1 MRSFSHAD
9 FMALRRFPALDGL
22 RAVAAI
28 LVIMFHYGGRQW
40 GWISGWIGVH
50 IFFVLSGFLIT
61 TLALREEDR
70 SGRVSLRDFYLR
82 RAFRILPV
90 YFAVLGLNVAVH
102 VMRGDFRSSGLVDNL
117 AYYLTFTSEFVD
129 LPVAPFAQSWT
140 LGIEQ
145 KFYLVWPLLA
155 FVLCAR
161 VFARRLAMTLTTLAV
176 LVLTLLPATDNHDSI
191 AVHYIPLIL
200 GSLLAIVLH
209 NPKGFALLSGLT
221 RPVAVWVV
229 GIAFLAAHWSIWPV
243 FQWLSGGVVSFND
256 SYLIIIPAY
265 SVVVTLLIPTL
276 LAPGPGRRL
285 LSTGV
290 MRYIGDRSYSIYL
303 VQGMAG
309 VAVAAMF
316 PKLLNWPTLNWIGV
330 GLVSLALAD
339 LLFRYVEQP
348 LIEVGRN
355 VVNRRKKA
363 DPVVAAEPALV
374 PQPA

>member
-9 FMALRRFPALDGL
+9 FLAMRRFPALDGL

-28 LVIMFHYGGRQW
+28 LVIMFHYGGHHW
-40 GWISGWIGVH
+40 NWLSGWIGVH

-70 SGRVSLRDFYLR
+70 SGRVSLRGFYLR

-90 YFAVLGLNVAVH
+90 YFVVLGLNVAVH

-117 AYYLTFTSEFVD
+117 PYYLTFTNEFVD
-129 LPVAPFAQSWT
+129 RPLAPFALSWT

-161 VFARRLAMTLTTLAV
+161 VFARRMALTLTTLVV
-176 LVLTLLPATDNHDSI
+176 LVLTLLPATDNHDSV
-191 AVHYIPLIL
+191 AVQYIPLIL
-200 GSLLAIVLH
+200 GSLLAVVMH
-209 NPKGFALLSGLT
+209 NPKGFALLSGLMK
-221 RPVAVWVV
+221 PVGVWIAGV
-229 GIAFLAAHWSIWPV
+229 AFLAAHWSLWPV
-243 FQWLSGGVVSFND
+243 FHWLSDGVVTLND
-256 SYLIIIPAY
+256 AYLIIIPAY
-265 SVVVTLLIPTL
+265 AVVITLLIPTL

-290 MRYIGDRSYSIYL
+290 MRFIGDRSYSLYL
-303 VQGMAG
+303 VQGIAG
-309 VAVAAMF
+309 VVVGATF
-316 PKLLNWPTLNWIGV
+316 PKLLAWGTLNGIAV
-330 GLVSLALAD
+330 GLVSLAIAD

-363 DPVVAAEPALV
+363 EPVVAAEPALV